1 MRGMAGATPDVSFA
15 ERSFRHL
22 RPVLADFRRITGLL
36 HASCRRA
43 PLDWLGL
50 KFPCTRDWS
59 GWETCS
65 GDATLAKPRQCRRS
79 ARVPSLLRPRNA
91 IGQPGSGMG
100 DRADGQG
107 LNLTLS
113 VLDESGRR
121 SAPAR
126 PQRPGRAQGV
136 CQRLLPALSP
146 SAMAVFSLS
155 TMYAHRH

>member
-1 MRGMAGATPDVSFA
+1 
-15 ERSFRHL
+15 
-22 RPVLADFRRITGLL
+22 
-36 HASCRRA
+36 
-43 PLDWLGL
+43 
-50 KFPCTRDWS
+50 
-59 GWETCS
+59 
-65 GDATLAKPRQCRRS
+65 
-79 ARVPSLLRPRNA
+79 
-91 IGQPGSGMG
+91 MG

-107 LNLTLS
+107 LNLMLS

-126 PQRPGRAQGV
+126 PQRAQGV